1 MEAYFNICLNA
12 LFVIMFT
19 GLLKSIFSEIQQKI
33 SNKAAKILQV
43 NSSSSFDNSI
53 LLLSLVQILIVCIL
67 ITVIK
72 LGTLRDPFFIL
83 YSTGDYVILTQVILV
98 VKIGYFTRE
107 TIAKDVLTSGCCVCL
122 LLVLININKESHQS
136 LLELLNAVIIKLILL
151 GPPIMCLLVSS
162 FLLAACQSLSA
173 MMPVILIS
181 VSLTLASM
189 MKISNKLIYSSIL
202 LLQLIAF
209 YSDRNDYNFI
219 RENNHNL
226 LSSDNFPSHQ
236 QNFTF
241 ENYSSFEDFVPKVCY
256 EAEKE
261 NVPTKAIIKEELLK
275 CDHHEN
281 TSFIAIQRHFLV
293 IFAKNDTKSC
303 LVEAVDVTDKNIFIK
318 SFIKVSSMISDFIG
332 VRIKMFNSV
341 SLQGHSSFCKKLI
354 GTEVMSTSQVFSN
367 NQTLDDYYDWKL
379 INIAIAH
386 KTNFYVNNLFSI
398 FSHAR
403 SALVEMIY

>member
-1 MEAYFNICLNA
+1 M
-12 LFVIMFT
+12 
-19 GLLKSIFSEIQQKI
+19 G
-33 SNKAAKILQV
+33 
-43 NSSSSFDNSI
+43 
-53 LLLSLVQILIVCIL
+53 
-67 ITVIK
+67 
-72 LGTLRDPFFIL
+72 
-83 YSTGDYVILTQVILV
+83 
-98 VKIGYFTRE
+98 
-107 TIAKDVLTSGCCVCL
+107 KDVLTSGCCVCL

-354 GTEVMSTSQVFSN
+354 GTEVLSTSQVFSN
-367 NQTLDDYYDWKL
+367 NQTHDDYYDWKL

-386 KTNFYVNNLFSI
+386 KTNYYVNNLISM

-403 SALVEMIY
+403 SALVDLIY